1 MSVAPPGPG
10 DALIVVDVQN
20 DFVTGSLA
28 VPDGVAVVPP
38 INRATALFAER
49 GLPIAATRD
58 WHPPNHC
65 SFRDQGGPW
74 PPHCVAGTEGAGYVP
89 ALRLPMDTLH
99 VFKATTPAADAYSGF
114 EGTRLRDDLER
125 RGVRRVFVGGLAT
138 DYCVLNTVRDA
149 AAAGFDVVVLTDA
162 IRPVDVQPGDGA
174 RAEAAMRDAGALFS
188 TVDAL
193 VMGSSGHSG

>member
-28 VPDGVAVVPP
+28 VPDGAAVVSP
-38 INRATALFAER
+38 INRAAALFAER
-49 GLPIAATRD
+49 GLPVAATRD
-58 WHPPNHC
+58 WHPPDHC

-89 ALRLPMDTLH
+89 ALRLPMDVLH
-99 VFKATTPAADAYSGF
+99 VFKATTSAVDAYSGF
-114 EGTRLRDDLER
+114 EGTRLRNDLER
-125 RGVRRVFVGGLAT
+125 RGVRRLFVGGLAT

-149 AAAGFDVVVLTDA
+149 AAAGFEVVVLADA
-162 IRPVDVQPGDGA
+162 IRPVEVQPGDGA
-174 RAEAAMRDAGALFS
+174 RAEASMREAGASFT

-193 VMGSSGHSG
+193 TVASSGHAG